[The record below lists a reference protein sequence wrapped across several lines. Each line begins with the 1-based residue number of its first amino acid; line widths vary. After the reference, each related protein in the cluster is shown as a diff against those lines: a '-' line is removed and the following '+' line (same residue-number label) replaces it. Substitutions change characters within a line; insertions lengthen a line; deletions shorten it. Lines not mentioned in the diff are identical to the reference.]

1 MSRAFLG
8 QYLSII
14 LHIWIFFNAHSYRS
28 TIVLKSVFVHES
40 VRLCRV
46 TRARTE
52 KKPENSLSASKEK
65 ALHLNRPIDPS
76 ENAKKN
82 LCVNNNT

>member
-1 MSRAFLG
+1 MSQAFLG

-14 LHIWIFFNAHSYRS
+14 LHIWIFFNAHSHRSS
-28 TIVLKSVFVHES
+28 TIVLKSFFVHQS
-40 VRLCRV
+40 AHLGRV

-65 ALHLNRPIDPS
+65 ALHLNWPIDRS
-76 ENAKKN
+76 ENAKKKTF
-82 LCVNNNT
+82 V